1 MKRVVVISGAGI
13 SAESGLKTF
22 RGTDGLWRGYRPEEV
37 ACPEAWRRLR
47 RSCAFPLVPVAT
59 ARLPDRLSLKSRE
72 IRWLDEPGTG
82 TPPVREPGLFLLHR
96 YASPG
101 CPAAP
106 RPSRPPPLI
115 AKKSRP
121 RVGAALWLTAA
132 PLPRREPQIPAT
144 TISKSQSAPVAGL

>member
-1 MKRVVVISGAGI
+1 MKRVVLISGAGI

-37 ACPEAWRRLR
+37 ACPEALRRLR
-47 RSCAFPLVPVAT
+47 RSCAFPPAPVAT
-59 ARLPDRLSLKSRE
+59 ARLPDHFSLKSRE
-72 IRWLDEPGTG
+72 IRRRDEPGTG

-96 YASPG
+96 S
-101 CPAAP
+101 AAQQAQK
-106 RPSRPPPLI
+106 PSRPPPLI

-132 PLPRREPQIPAT
+132 PLPRRGPQIPPT
-144 TISKSQSAPVAGL
+144 SISKSQSATDAGL